1 MIRRILICLC
11 ILCIKNELFFD
22 ARHFFY
28 ISILFYREHFT
39 FLSKITF
46 RKHLFSF
53 IQQYLFIIISC
64 TIMSQKKFAY
74 TRISGY
80 SCSLSG
86 RTVIIEFSPVLILR
100 SIGALM
106 GQDFRRLRTESM
118 MHFHTSII

>member
-1 MIRRILICLC
+1 M
-11 ILCIKNELFFD
+11 NFFFD

-28 ISILFYREHFT
+28 ISTLFYREHFT

-64 TIMSQKKFAY
+64 TIMPQKKFAY

-80 SCSLSG
+80 SSSLSG
-86 RTVIIEFSPVLILR
+86 RTVIIEFSPVLIL
-100 SIGALM
+100 
-106 GQDFRRLRTESM
+106 
-118 MHFHTSII
+118 

>member
-1 MIRRILICLC
+1 M
-11 ILCIKNELFFD
+11 NFFD
-22 ARHFFY
+22 ARHFFLFLY
-28 ISILFYREHFT
+28 YSIENTFT

-64 TIMSQKKFAY
+64 TIMPQKKFAY
-74 TRISGY
+74 TCISGY

-106 GQDFRRLRTESM
+106 IKHCNPFTFSANPGTNRVSLQ
-118 MHFHTSII
+118 